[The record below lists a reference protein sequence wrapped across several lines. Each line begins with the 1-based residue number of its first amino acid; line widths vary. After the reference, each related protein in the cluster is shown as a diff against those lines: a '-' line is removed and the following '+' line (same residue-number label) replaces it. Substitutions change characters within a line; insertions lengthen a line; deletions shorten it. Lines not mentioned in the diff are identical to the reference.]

1 VGASCAS
8 CGATYVRT
16 AGISDFLTRDTESV
30 EHRKAGRLIENARL
44 YDGVQR
50 LLGRRAAFLRLQS
63 VLGDTSGQ
71 LLLDLG
77 GGTGSLVP
85 FLSPGTRY
93 LGVDSDPGK
102 IRRLLA
108 RWPGMHAVVGDA
120 TNLPLR
126 DKSVDVAVCVA
137 LAHHLGDDALVQLV
151 KELARVTRERVVVF
165 DPVREERSWRGRL
178 LWRIDRGAFPRSE
191 SELRSL
197 LNLGLTQQREEH
209 FAIHHH
215 YLLWVGRP
223 TEARKSPIG
232 STA

>member
-16 AGISDFLTRDTESV
+16 AGFVDFLTRDTESV
-30 EHRKAGRLIENARL
+30 EHGKASRLIGSARL
-44 YDGVQR
+44 YDGIQR

-71 LLLDLG
+71 LLLDVG

-85 FLSPGTRY
+85 FLAPGTRY
-93 LGVDSDPGK
+93 LGIDNDPGK

-108 RWPGMHAVVGDA
+108 RWPGTHAVVGNA
-120 TNLPLR
+120 TRLPLR
-126 DKSVDVAVCVA
+126 DKSIDVAVCVA
-137 LAHHLGDDALVQLV
+137 LAHHLGDDGLVQLV

-165 DPVREERSWRGRL
+165 DAVREERSWRGRL

-191 SELRSL
+191 SELQSI
-197 LNLGLTQQREEH
+197 LNVGLTQQHREH
-209 FAIHHH
+209 VAIHHH

-223 TEARKSPIG
+223 TEARP
-232 STA
+232 